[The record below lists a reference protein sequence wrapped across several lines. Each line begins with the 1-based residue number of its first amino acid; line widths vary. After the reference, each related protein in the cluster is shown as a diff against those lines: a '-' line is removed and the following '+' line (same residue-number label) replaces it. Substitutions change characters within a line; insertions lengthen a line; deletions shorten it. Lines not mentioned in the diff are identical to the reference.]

1 MDSILNTVNAVNKV
15 LWDYIL
21 LFLLCGTGIY
31 FTVRLKFI
39 QVRKFGEGFR
49 RLFGGLRLNGKKA
62 GAEGMSSFQ
71 ALTTAVAAQ
80 VGTGNIAGAATAIV
94 SGGPGAIFWMWVS
107 AFFGMATIFG
117 EAVLAQKYKTTL
129 DGEVTGG
136 PIYYIRAAFRGRLGA
151 SWRYSSLSRSYWP
164 SALWVTWCNP
174 IPSALPWKAH
184 SAFRLLPP
192 ASPLRL

>member
-94 SGGPGAIFWMWVS
+94 SGGPGAIFWM
-107 AFFGMATIFG
+107 
-117 EAVLAQKYKTTL
+117 
-129 DGEVTGG
+129 
-136 PIYYIRAAFRGRLGA
+136 
-151 SWRYSSLSRSYWP
+151 
-164 SALWVTWCNP
+164 
-174 IPSALPWKAH
+174 
-184 SAFRLLPP
+184 
-192 ASPLRL
+192 